1 MKEFVVLVSRRTA
14 GSEFQTEGADLEKAC
29 LPYCS
34 SRYRGTES
42 LVISLV
48 ERRMRETVYG
58 LRRSERYE
66 GRRELKL
73 L

>member
-1 MKEFVVLVSRRTA
+1 MLEPVSWDR
-14 GSEFQTEGADLEKAC
+14 
-29 LPYCS
+29 
-34 SRYRGTES
+34 ES

-48 ERRMRETVYG
+48 ERRVRQTVYG

>member
-1 MKEFVVLVSRRTA
+1 MKEFVVLVSQRTA
-14 GSEFQTEGADLEKAC
+14 GSEFQTEGADLEKSHLPKC
-29 LPYCS
+29 L
-34 SRYRGTES
+34 SRYCGTES

-48 ERRMRETVYG
+48 ERRMRKTVYG
-58 LRRSERYE
+58 LRRSKRFE

>member
-14 GSEFQTEGADLEKAC
+14 GSEFQTEGADLEKAR

-34 SRYRGTES
+34 NRYRGTES

-58 LRRSERYE
+58 LRGSERYE
-66 GRRELKL
+66 GKRELKL